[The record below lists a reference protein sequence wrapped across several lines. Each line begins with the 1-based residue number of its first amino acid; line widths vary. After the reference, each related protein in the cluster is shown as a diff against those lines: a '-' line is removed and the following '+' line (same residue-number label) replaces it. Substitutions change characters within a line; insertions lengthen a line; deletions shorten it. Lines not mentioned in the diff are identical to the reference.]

1 MKIFTWYLLLL
12 LWGAAFLQA
21 SGQQVSPFFYSAAE
35 KDRAIHIAAEK
46 ATFLAGHKSITV
58 PETIGEKGPGDD
70 CSQAVA
76 INVPGDLPYSILD
89 NTTCGHGNVYDPSC
103 MQPYSGGEDF
113 IYRLDVSQESM
124 VEITMTP
131 ATEWTGMGLFDDCP
145 DVGACL
151 EKITFTSVGYQLEPM
166 TIRKVLDPGSYYIM
180 IDSWPEPACFNFS
193 FSVKEFYGVNTFP
206 YIADFEDGTVPQELG
221 LSSGDESDV
230 GIDADAAMDSD
241 YGLLMEGGTAYAW
254 GITPNN
260 QLMAF
265 DPSKEEHFANCQIE
279 VIPTGQS
286 GELFL
291 EFDLRQGYSY
301 TPNYSWLRV
310 LVNGSVVPDINGYT
324 FYQPQTHTD
333 PFTTHRFD
341 LSGFQ
346 DDQFSITVRSSCK
359 YHKDYYQQGDIACI
373 DNIKLW
379 YQLPPGLVQG
389 FVSDINGNPVENANI
404 AVEGGDY
411 TQTQQNGYYLLEN
424 VENGY
429 QNVIAWKNGYNPDT
443 NLVVILSGDTSESN
457 HTLTN
462 PLLSLTPLV
471 IEEYLNPDEYF
482 ESFFTLINYGS
493 GQAYWEAEKSYHDLE
508 NNATAT
514 LGNIGWLDLGSY
526 SGNIQGNGDLVN
538 VPVYI
543 DASGM
548 QAGEVYHADITITSW
563 PETGGL
569 FLPVHLYVSG
579 PALTPVSDF
588 SAILDDESSGKVLL
602 SWTHISEDF
611 RFFQLFRNGNFL
623 TTTTNTSLVDYLPDY
638 GEYAYTIR
646 AVYDEGNTV
655 FAGPDTVLWGLSE
668 MVIQPDVLVNKDFI
682 LPNQPVH
689 VYTEIRNT
697 GIAPLEFEF
706 PGFSN
711 KEEIVNYCD
720 ASGGCGEYISRVRIN
735 AIDNPSDCSGYAD
748 YTNISTTMQHGN
760 SYTLQVDVGNPFSGD
775 MVFIWVDWDQD
786 GEFYD
791 ELTIVPSG
799 SPFSGFTAQ
808 IVPPA
813 NAINGLTRMRIR
825 LQWDGTPAPCGYLS
839 LGEVEDYS
847 ILLPGSFIQD
857 VQPSEGM
864 VQPGGS
870 EFITVTFDGTGYPPG
885 KYYEPLLC
893 ESNDP
898 GNLQYI
904 LHDTLVVVPPAAFAG
919 TVTDEAG
926 NQGVAGVLVAAGER
940 QTISGSDGSYLLYVN
955 EGHYDVVFKKVGFQS
970 FIVEDT
976 FSQSNDTSMIN
987 VTLAEFPDPPEMVLA
1002 SVVSDDS
1009 ECLVEWDP
1017 PSGSYEILYDDGKEE
1032 ELALWAE
1039 PGGENAVKFTPEGYP
1054 ATVIGGKLYVG
1065 NGSFPAGNWLGS
1077 PLSVKIYDDDGP
1089 NGFPGTLLDE
1099 INITVD
1105 NYEWIEFWELEANIG
1120 EGDFYISMKQ
1130 EQAAPAAP
1138 LGVDYSHPVVYRSFS
1153 RMPEG
1158 EWTSSVYQDFML
1170 RAYVQ
1175 GPSNDI
1181 KNNSSLSHYQLARV
1195 SDFDPLAG
1203 PAAGILEF
1211 LQDSISAT
1219 SYLDSAYQTLQKGW
1233 YAYAARA
1240 NYPGEDVS
1248 DWTFSNVVPHQLD
1261 AGVEFNVLLSKG
1273 NSACFAEVS
1282 LSGEDYPFDFYTG
1295 ITDSSGYILFDSII
1309 AGTYL
1314 INVFKP
1320 GFDPFFHTDLILE
1333 DTNYSI
1339 LLGEIRFPPRNLY
1352 VDPLTSL
1359 ASWDWP
1365 IHSALYEDFESEEFP
1380 PPGWQSLSMD
1390 IFGWIRT
1397 DNGTSGDWVIP
1408 PWDSHYAC
1416 VNDAMSGSVHNGC
1429 CDYLVT
1435 PAIDL
1440 RDSEDYKLHFDSYYD
1455 GLFGQVATVEYSLD
1469 TGNTWDVLYTLPPKQ
1484 VWYRVEI
1491 DLSPFCN
1498 SDSAY
1503 PVWIAFHSDDN
1514 MEYGSGWAVDNVE
1527 ISTGNAHPR
1536 DFLVYLDG
1544 IQVASTDTN
1553 RHFFAGLTYGV
1564 EYEVAVAARYT
1575 SGLSS
1580 LIHYSFISEYLIP
1593 PQNLDGFTVN
1603 DSVQLWW
1610 EPPLTPAW
1618 MQRVGQEERLSPPD
1632 ETTDYSPFINKI
1644 EIENNQYN
1652 RDQWDV
1658 QFNFPVAIA
1667 EGESGLETDGQYL
1680 YSTKWNG
1687 NEFYKYDLQGN
1698 FLESFLILGS
1708 GNIRDLAYNSNSGYM
1723 AGGSADDVCYIMNFS
1738 THELVSV
1745 FAAPT
1750 EIRAIAYDPVEDGY
1764 WANNWSSDIT
1774 LFDHAGSM
1782 IASFP
1787 VGAFGNFYGFAYDHW
1802 TDDGPFLW
1810 GFSQDNSGAVLVQI
1824 DIGTGA
1830 QVFSMDVL
1838 PLVGG
1843 SQIAGGLFTEC
1854 SLIENNMVTLGGTL
1868 QNERIFGLE
1877 LGPCNQLPGPGGIVP
1892 GNFLGYNL
1900 YRDSLK
1906 LAWLPYQGEDTT
1918 YFLDTGLVPSTY
1930 HYQVTG
1936 VYDLALYGFI
1946 GDTAES
1952 AYAGPFEAVVEYGFP
1967 LPFKETW
1974 YSGNFE
1980 ENAWDYE
1987 TNWSVS
1993 SLSGNPEPAAEF
2005 NWFPIL
2011 PDYRSSI
2018 KTWYIDG
2025 KNIDD
2030 PFIDGC
2036 IWMDFEV
2043 SLVNRNATGDEFLYV
2058 EVGVEGNWTRL
2069 LTLDNSS
2076 GNIDWRGYHLN
2087 LSPQA
2092 FGRIFNVRFVAK
2104 GRNSG
2109 DIEKWLIDNIY
2120 IYRTCPSV
2128 HNLTVEE
2135 IYTGN
2140 TIEAHLSWE
2149 PPLACSNWGQPGNW
2163 IHWDN
2168 GLFEGGIGLTGGGTF
2183 LVAARWDPDMISN
2196 LDGKK
2201 ITHIRFIP
2209 NNDAVNTQFTLKIW
2223 RGENAG
2229 IPVYEQEVDNLVY
2242 GAWNN
2247 IVLDIP
2253 VPVDVTREL
2262 WIGYEV
2268 SGPDGEHPA
2277 GHDAGPAIVGYGD
2290 MISFDGVTWDPV
2302 SSFGLQFDKNWSIRA
2317 LVVNDYGETTPL
2329 PGIPKQEILTENST
2343 NQLEVV
2349 PSSTPIENVST
2360 FNVDRAVTG
2369 YNIYRDA
2376 EFLDYTQ
2383 DTFYVDYLNY
2393 AGVYEYQVEA
2403 VFEDCISDTLPSVFV
2418 KIVTGLNELP
2428 RDSILIYPIPAY
2440 STLFIQSGEPLLE
2453 IIVLDNNGQQMHRMG
2468 NCGMEHQIDV
2478 SDFPSGVYF
2487 VRLVSNDRIHCRK
2500 VIVTSR

>member
-1 MKIFTWYLLLL
+1 MIMNRWILL
-12 LWGAAFLQA
+12 LWFLCFA
-21 SGQQVSPFFYSAAE
+21 MLHGSGQQVSPFFHSAAE
-35 KDRAIHIAAEK
+35 KDKAISIAAEK
-46 ATFLAGHKSITV
+46 AKFLARHKTILV
-58 PETIGEKGPGDD
+58 PETTGEKGPGDD
-70 CSQAVA
+70 CTQAVA
-76 INVPGDLPYSILD
+76 INVPADLPYSIQD
-89 NTTCGHGNVYDPSC
+89 NTTCGHGNVYDPAC
-103 MQPYSGGEDF
+103 LQPYSGGEDF

-151 EKITFTSVGYQLEPM
+151 EIITFTSVGYQLEPM

-180 IDSWPEPACFNFS
+180 IDSWPEPACFDFG

-206 YIADFEDGTVPQELG
+206 YVADFEDGTVPQELG
-221 LSSGDESDV
+221 LSSGDESDI
-230 GIDADAAMDSD
+230 GIDAGAARDSD
-241 YGLLMEGGTAYAW
+241 FGLLMEGGTAYAW
-254 GITPNN
+254 GATPTN

-265 DPSKEEHFANCQIE
+265 DPSREEHFAAFQIE
-279 VIPTGQS
+279 VLPAGQP
-286 GELFL
+286 GDLFL

-301 TPNYSWLRV
+301 TPDYSWLRV
-310 LVNGSVVPDINGYT
+310 LVNGTVVPDISSHTY
-324 FYQPQTHTD
+324 YQPQTHTD
-333 PFTTHRFD
+333 QFTTRRFD

-346 DDQFSITVRSSCK
+346 DDQFTITVQSSCK

-373 DNIKLW
+373 DNLKLW

-389 FVSDINGNPVENANI
+389 FVTDFNGNPLGNASVS
-404 AVEGGDY
+404 VEGGGF
-411 TQTQQNGYYLLEN
+411 TQTQTNGYYLLEN

-443 NLVVILSGDTSESN
+443 NLVLILSGDTSESN
-457 HTLTN
+457 HILAN
-462 PLLSLTPLV
+462 PLLSITPLV

-482 ESFFTLINYGS
+482 ESSFTLINNGS
-493 GQAYWEAEKSYHDLE
+493 GQAYWEAEKSYHDQE
-508 NNATAT
+508 TGAMVPPR
-514 LGNIGWLDLGSY
+514 NIGWLDFGFS
-526 SGNIQGNGDLVN
+526 SGILQGGGDLVN
-538 VPVYI
+538 VPVFL

-548 QAGEVYHADITITSW
+548 QAGEVYHADITVNSW
-563 PETGGL
+563 PGTGGL
-569 FLPVHLYVSG
+569 YLPVHLYISG
-579 PALTPVSDF
+579 PALTPVSNF
-588 SAILDDESSGKVLL
+588 SAILEDAATGKVLL
-602 SWTHISEDF
+602 SWTHISEEF
-611 RFFQLFRNGNFL
+611 LYFQLFRNGNFL
-623 TTTTNTSLVDYLPDY
+623 TTTTNTSLVDYLPEY
-638 GEYAYTIR
+638 GEYVYTIQ

-655 FAGPDTVLWGLSE
+655 FAGPETVLWGLSE

-682 LPNQPVH
+682 LPNQPVYL
-689 VYTEIRNT
+689 YTEIRNT

-706 PGFSN
+706 PGFSK
-711 KEEIVNYCD
+711 KEEITDYCD
-720 ASGGCGEYISRVRIN
+720 AAGGCGEYISRVRIN

-748 YTNISTTMQHGN
+748 YTDIFTTMQHGN

-786 GEFYD
+786 GDFYD
-791 ELTIVPSG
+791 ELTIIPSG

-808 IVPPA
+808 IIPPA
-813 NAINGLTRMRIR
+813 NAINGPTRMRIR
-825 LQWDGTPAPCGYLS
+825 LQWDGSPSPCGYLS
-839 LGEVEDYS
+839 LGEVEDYG
-847 ILLPGSFIQD
+847 ILLLGSFIQD
-857 VQPSEGM
+857 VQPAEGT

-870 EFITVTFDGTGYPPG
+870 EFITVTFNGTGYPPG

-919 TVTDEAG
+919 IITDETG
-926 NQGVAGVLVAAGER
+926 NQGVAGVLVAAGDR
-940 QTISGSDGSYLLYVN
+940 QTISGPDGSYLLYVN

-987 VTLAEFPDPPEMVLA
+987 IALTEFPDPPEMVLA
-1002 SVVSDDS
+1002 SVIADDS
-1009 ECLVEWDP
+1009 ACLVEWDP

-1089 NGFPGTLLDE
+1089 NGLPGTLLDE

-1158 EWTSSVYQDFML
+1158 EWASSVYQDFMI

-1175 GPSNDI
+1175 GPSNDL
-1181 KNNSSLSHYQLARV
+1181 KDNNSLSHYQLARV
-1195 SDFDPLAG
+1195 SDFDPLTG
-1203 PAAGILEF
+1203 PATGILEF
-1211 LQDSISAT
+1211 LQNNISTT
-1219 SYLDSAYQTLQKGW
+1219 SYSDSAYHALMKGW
-1233 YAYAARA
+1233 YAYAVRA
-1240 NYPGEDVS
+1240 HYPGGDVS
-1248 DWTFSNVVPHQLD
+1248 DWAFSNIVPHQMD
-1261 AGVEFNVLLSKG
+1261 AGVEFNVFLSTG
-1273 NSACFAEVS
+1273 DSNRVAEVS
-1282 LSGEDYPFDFYTG
+1282 LSGEDYPYNFYSG
-1295 ITDSSGYILFDSII
+1295 ITDSSGFILFDSII
-1309 AGTYL
+1309 TGTYL
-1314 INVFKP
+1314 MHVTKP
-1320 GFDPFFHTDLILE
+1320 GFDPFSHTDLIAG

-1339 LLGEIRFPPRNLY
+1339 LLGEKRFPPRNLY
-1352 VDPLTSL
+1352 VDPLTSV
-1359 ASWDWP
+1359 AGWDWP

-1380 PPGWQSLSMD
+1380 PPGWQS
-1390 IFGWIRT
+1390 ITKGIGWYRT
-1397 DNGTSGDWVIP
+1397 QNGSSGGWSIP
-1408 PWDSHYAC
+1408 PWDSFYVVANADLAGTTH
-1416 VNDAMSGSVHNGC
+1416 DASY
-1429 CDYLVT
+1429 DYLVT
-1435 PAIDL
+1435 PPLDL
-1440 RDSEDYKLHFDSYYD
+1440 RDSEDYILSFDSFYD
-1455 GLFGQVATVEYSLD
+1455 GAYGHLASVEYSTDNGSNWEIFHFLEPYWED
-1469 TGNTWDVLYTLPPKQ
+1469 WKN
-1484 VWYRVEI
+1484 VEI
-1491 DLSPFCN
+1491 ELTGICGPDAPSPL
-1498 SDSAY
+1498 
-1503 PVWIAFHSDDN
+1503 WIAFHSDN
-1514 MEYGSGWAVDNVE
+1514 QHIWTTGWAIDNVE
-1527 ISTGNAHPR
+1527 ISTGKANPR

-1553 RHFFAGLTYGV
+1553 RHFFAGLTYGI
-1564 EYEVAVAARYT
+1564 EYEVSVAARYT

-1593 PQNLDGFTVN
+1593 PRNLNGFAVN

-1618 MQRVGQEERLSPPD
+1618 MQRVDQEERFAMPD
-1632 ETTDYSPFINKI
+1632 ENTDYSPFVNKI
-1644 EIENNQYN
+1644 ETENIQYT

-1658 QFNFPVAIA
+1658 QFNFPVAFA
-1667 EGESGLETDGQYL
+1667 EGESGLETDEQYL

-1708 GNIRDLAYNSNSGYM
+1708 GNIRDLAYNSNTGYM
-1723 AGGSADDVCYIMNFS
+1723 AGGSAQDDCYIMNFS
-1738 THELVSV
+1738 THELISIIT
-1745 FAAPT
+1745 APT

-1787 VGAFGNFYGFAYDHW
+1787 VGSFGNFYGFAYDHW

-1810 GFSQDNSGAVLVQI
+1810 GFSQDNTGAVLVQI

-1936 VYDLALYGFI
+1936 IYDLAPYGFI

-1952 AYAGPFEAVVEYGFP
+1952 APAEPFEAIVEYGFP

-1987 TNWSVS
+1987 ANWSVS
-1993 SLSGNPEPAAEF
+1993 LYSGNPEPAAEF

-2011 PDYRSSI
+2011 TDYRSSI

-2025 KNIDD
+2025 KNIDN

-2036 IWMDFEV
+2036 IWMDFDV
-2043 SLVNRNATGDEFLYV
+2043 RLINRNSTGDEILHV

-2092 FGRIFNVRFVAK
+2092 FGRIFNVRFVAN

-2109 DIEKWLIDNIY
+2109 DIEKWLIDNIF

-2128 HNLTVEE
+2128 HNLAVEE

-2149 PPLACSNWGQPGNW
+2149 PPLACSNWGQPGTW
-2163 IHWDN
+2163 IYWDN

-2183 LVAARWDPDMISN
+2183 MVATRWDPEMISN

-2201 ITHIRFIP
+2201 ISQIKFIP
-2209 NNDAVNTQFTLKIW
+2209 NNGAVNTQYTLRIW

-2247 IVLDIP
+2247 IELDIP
-2253 VPVDVTREL
+2253 VPVDITREL

-2277 GHDAGPAIVGYGD
+2277 GHDTGPAIAGYGD
-2290 MISFDGVTWDPV
+2290 MISFDGLTWDPL
-2302 SSFGLQFDKNWSIRA
+2302 SSFGSQFDKNWSIRA
-2317 LVVNDYGETTPL
+2317 LVANAYGETTPL
-2329 PGIPKQEILTENST
+2329 PAIPKRKVIANKKTA
-2343 NQLEVV
+2343 QLEAVR
-2349 PSSTPIENVST
+2349 STSPIQNVSLPDA
-2360 FNVDRAVTG
+2360 NHEVTG

-2376 EFLDYTQ
+2376 DFLEYTQ

-2403 VFEDCISDTLPSVFV
+2403 VFEDCVSDTLPSVFV
-2418 KIVTGLNELP
+2418 EIVTGVKELP
-2428 RDSILIYPIPAY
+2428 RNSILIYPIPAY
-2440 STLFIQSGEPLLE
+2440 SLLFIQSCEPLQE
-2453 IIVLDNNGQQMHRMG
+2453 INVSDNNGQQVHRMV
-2468 NCGMEHQIDV
+2468 NCGKEHQIDV
-2478 SDFPSGVYF
+2478 SVFPAGVYF
-2487 VRLVSNDRIHCRK
+2487 LRLVSINRIQYK
-2500 VIVTSR
+2500 KIVVTSR